1 MAEAVQGEG
10 LFFVL
15 GHTINLHIFCMKM
28 VYEEKQI

>member
-10 LFFVL
+10 LFL
-15 GHTINLHIFCMKM
+15 YEAHYNLHIFCMKM